1 MGITFYFF
9 FFSFDLIFNV
19 DYWIVF
25 FFVIKSL
32 FVSFCA
38 FLCFNVLHLMSWY
51 SWNENINFN
60 AKRKLCFKRY
70 SMSIL
75 QSQKQKKQK
84 KNLNNLYLFF
94 ISFHSFSVSE
104 TYLLPFFFFSHIS
117 FHHLIFVNF
126 DLFFF

>member
-1 MGITFYFF
+1 MGITVYFF

-38 FLCFNVLHLMSWY
+38 FLCFNVLHLMGWHG
-51 SWNENINFN
+51 WNENINFN

-84 KNLNNLYLFF
+84 KKFEQPLFIFYF
-94 ISFHSFSVSE
+94 ISFIFCIRDLFTS
-104 TYLLPFFFFSHIS
+104 LFFFSHIS